1 MGGTVAAGSA
11 FAILQ
16 SWGMLYSVA
25 IPVIGTIITA
35 GSVVAATA
43 AGEQIKDAG
52 HNTWVIANAGGR
64 EVERW
69 NRGDY
74 GSPVT
79 NWWNGAYGDP
89 VTRWWRGDYGSPVT
103 EWTNAVTRKE
113 T

>member
-25 IPVIGTIITA
+25 IPVIGAAITA

-43 AGEQIKDAG
+43 GEQIRDTG
-52 HNTWVIANAGGR
+52 HSACIIANAGGQ

-69 NRGDY
+69 SRGDC

-79 NWWNGAYGDP
+79 NW
-89 VTRWWRGDYGSPVT
+89 
-103 EWTNAVTRKE
+103 
-113 T
+113 

>member
-25 IPVIGTIITA
+25 IPVVGTIITA
-35 GSVVAATA
+35 GSIVAATA
-43 AGEQIKDAG
+43 IGDAG
-52 HNTWVIANAGGR
+52 HNTWAVANAGGR

-74 GSPVT
+74 GSPVA

-89 VTRWWRGDYGSPVT
+89 VARWWKGEYGSPVA
-103 EWTNAVTRKE
+103 EWTKSVTRKE